1 MYMVGVQLGKD
12 WYDFQREINKLTD
25 ENAISVSDKTI
36 KNLTLIEKHFQYN
49 IVIENCHIVN
59 NSLLEKINGT
69 SIIFKKC
76 EFYDDIMIKNIEANV
91 LFQECTFHKKVRIH
105 YDEKYHGNSFE
116 FIYTTINNNIIFD
129 GFNGEL
135 IKLLRSKVNKI
146 ELEQYLN
153 VKNLHIQDCEFD
165 TFRFR
170 RPKIDNITMVSS
182 FIYQFFDLNIELCEL
197 LYIDNTEIN
206 NMRISE
212 SFKKNI
218 INNEIPHIFF
228 LDNEDNYLK
237 WSRIADSLLVMHH
250 TFEKDRH
257 FDYADK
263 TFQLLRNARVR
274 RTIYDRHANLFNKMK
289 VIFES
294 FFIGTLFGWG
304 VNLKNS
310 LYTII
315 AIIMLYSLL
324 YMNRLYTVGY
334 THIGPLIRKSLQIS
348 TERFF
353 NLRESAYD
361 YNLLPYFETQ
371 QSLIGIIVITITTAM
386 IVRKII
392 R

>member
-1 MYMVGVQLGKD
+1 MYMFAAQLGKD
-12 WYDFQREINKLTD
+12 WYDFQDEVSKMNDEHAINV
-25 ENAISVSDKTI
+25 NGKTV
-36 KNLTLIEKHFQYN
+36 KNLILAERNFQHN
-49 IVIENCHIVN
+49 LVIENCHIID

-76 EFYDDIMIKNIEANV
+76 EFYDDIMIKNIEANI

-105 YDEKYHGNSFE
+105 YDEKYRGNSFE
-116 FIYTTINNNIIFD
+116 FIYTTINNDITFD

-153 VKNLHIQDCEFD
+153 VKNLHIQDCEFN

-170 RPKIDNITMVSS
+170 RPKIDNITIVSS

-206 NMRISE
+206 NMRISD
-212 SFKKNI
+212 SIKKSI

-228 LDNEDNYLK
+228 LDNEDDHLK

-274 RTIYDRHANLFNKMK
+274 RTIHDPYAHFFSKVK

-294 FFIGTLFGWG
+294 FFIGSLFGWG

-310 LYTII
+310 LYTIV
-315 AIIMLYSLL
+315 AIIVLYSLL
-324 YMNRLYTVGY
+324 YMKRLY
-334 THIGPLIRKSLQIS
+334 
-348 TERFF
+348 
-353 NLRESAYD
+353 A
-361 YNLLPYFETQ
+361 
-371 QSLIGIIVITITTAM
+371 
-386 IVRKII
+386 
-392 R
+392 